1 MRRHDLDLTSL
12 ICGIVFAVVA
22 ATHLVA
28 ASTGERVELVWL
40 VPVLLVGLGVA
51 GLAGALRSNGRTDD
65 PAPVEDGTAGG

>member
-12 ICGIVFAVVA
+12 IGGVVFALVA
-22 ATHLVA
+22 ATYLIA

-51 GLAGALRSNGRTDD
+51 GIAGALRSSDRTDD
-65 PAPVEDGTAGG
+65 PAPVDEGTATG